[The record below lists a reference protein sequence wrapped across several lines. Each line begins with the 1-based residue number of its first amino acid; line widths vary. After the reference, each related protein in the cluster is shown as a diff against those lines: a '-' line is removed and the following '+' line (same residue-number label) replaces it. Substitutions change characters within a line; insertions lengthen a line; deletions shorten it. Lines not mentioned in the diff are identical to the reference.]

1 MAIFEK
7 IQHFR
12 MNLGRMKDQRPTLK
26 WQFRLSFDRLISSHL
41 RLEAEIP
48 GPQTLLDKYGD
59 EDQTDEIQMAVSS
72 S

>member
-1 MAIFEK
+1 MTY
-7 IQHFR
+7 Q
-12 MNLGRMKDQRPTLK
+12 NPTL
-26 WQFRLSFDRLISSHL
+26 QFHLSFDRLLLISSHL